1 MLAMSNSAKYILL
14 AMPLLLAA
22 CNKEPVPAV
31 QDAEHYITIG
41 FDAPQT
47 KSLMRPSDL
56 ANANTQLK
64 VYAYDGTAT
73 PVFDGLTATP
83 PTSAQGAATV
93 QEWVV
98 TKPGVD
104 GSYTP
109 AWEDDKNYTFFSW
122 TQKDASGKTA
132 AGTFGSMT
140 YTPAVSDTPASLAI
154 PSTTLAVDE
163 GTMDFCYSNV
173 VARSTS
179 TSGKVD
185 YSMVQLKLEHL
196 FAAFSLSAHNY
207 TDKSIRITSV
217 KLKSIH
223 NTKSAVI
230 TFNPSTGT
238 NVVYSGTSTSD
249 QELVTDASGVTI
261 AAGAAREN
269 IAKGSGS
276 TAKYFMMWPQTES
289 EITATA
295 SKMSVTYSIGGGAA
309 TTVDLDIPHD
319 DGEGWPAGVCQNM
332 ELSFTQKTLLLTVKP
347 SQWNQTEPIYDYA
360 GSATVLEQL
369 SLVSGYINPTGTKN
383 VYFASLEPI
392 ILTFKLGTPLNA
404 SWMIEKVGDFDAF
417 EIDNISDV
425 TGTGVP
431 GDGKDTKEGV
441 IDGNV
446 AKIAI
451 TPKISN
457 PHKDYKIQLSFT
469 VRGNDGTVMDVN
481 GITAT
486 SGVQAGTD
494 KTNWYTFYILK

>member
-1 MLAMSNSAKYILL
+1 
-14 AMPLLLAA
+14 MPLLLAA

-41 FDAPQT
+41 FEAPQT
-47 KSLMRPSDL
+47 KSLMRSSDL
-56 ANANTQLK
+56 TNANTQLK

-73 PVFDGLTATP
+73 PVFDGLTATA
-83 PTSAQGAATV
+83 PTSTDGAVAV

-98 TKPGVD
+98 NKPGVD

-109 AWEDDKNYTFFSW
+109 AWEDDRNYTFFSW

-132 AGTFGSMT
+132 ASTFSSMT
-140 YTPAVSDTPASLAI
+140 YTAAVSDTPASLAI
-154 PSTTLAVDE
+154 PSTTLSVDE

-173 VARSTS
+173 VARSTG
-179 TSGKVD
+179 TSGKPD
-185 YSMVQLKLEHL
+185 YSIVQLKLDHL

-207 TDKSIRITSV
+207 TDKNIKITSV

-223 NTKSAVI
+223 NTKSAAI
-230 TFNPSTGT
+230 TFSPSDGT
-238 NVVYSGTSTSD
+238 RVVYSGTATSD

-261 AAGAAREN
+261 AAGSAKEN

-276 TAKYFMMWPQTES
+276 TAKYFLMWPQTES
-289 EITATA
+289 EISA
-295 SKMSVTYSIGGGAA
+295 SKMSVTYSIGGAA
-309 TTVDLDIPHD
+309 AKTVEVDIPYD
-319 DGEGWPAGVCQNM
+319 DGEGWPAGVCQNI
-332 ELSFTQKTLLLTVKP
+332 EISFTQKTLSLTVRP
-347 SQWNQTEPIYDYA
+347 SQWNQTEPVYDYA
-360 GSATVLEQL
+360 GSATVLEEL

-383 VYFASLEPI
+383 VYFASAEPI
-392 ILTFKLGTPLNA
+392 ILQFKLGTPLNA

-417 EIDNISDV
+417 EIDNITAM

-431 GDGKDTKEGV
+431 GDGVDTKEGV

-446 AKIAI
+446 ARIAI
-451 TPKISN
+451 TPKISD

-469 VRGNDGTVMDVN
+469 VRGNDGTVIDIN

-494 KTNWYTFYILK
+494 KTKWYTFYILK